1 MKLAN
6 LSLAKK
12 VSASKVNFLSH
23 MKYYLAVLIAVLVSA
38 IFIVSFLGIRLDFDY
53 AGGTVLTVVVDGV
66 QEEGKYNETCNKIDE
81 ILKSNNLEV
90 SSYQLEETAFGD
102 AVVVKVLNK
111 DTAKNEAVKNAI
123 NAEFGYNAED
133 LVQKNYVKAV
143 TVDGTAIYGTK
154 MAAVALSV
162 AIVVLALAA
171 IFRYDLSTAI
181 NYLVSILLDLV
192 ILLSM
197 IIICRIPINF
207 SITAAFVFVFV
218 LSSLF
223 KLLFFKQAKQNV
235 KDENLKDKTR
245 VEIANLTLREIFSP
259 LVVISIV
266 CVIALILLAGLGT
279 LQLRAFAIPAL
290 IGVVFSALTTF
301 YLTPY
306 LWEKINIKRRV
317 KSKKN

>member
-38 IFIVSFLGIRLDFDY
+38 IFIVAFLGIRLDFDY

-102 AVVVKVLNK
+102 AVVVKVLSK

-123 NAEFGYNAED
+123 NAEFGYNVED

-197 IIICRIPINF
+197 VIICRIPINF